1 MATALSLALWIAA
14 LACLTGCVV
23 PAFASGCAKQSSCAE
38 DRAADSDGMDMM
50 AGMASC
56 PDAGHHRP
64 AKPQDGKSVPGG
76 GMSCC
81 FLNVDVPAKMHAPVP
96 QLLAAHVAVPVA
108 IFNVTQAW
116 THSAQEFSPL
126 VFHEGRDTLLQ
137 THLLRI

>member
-1 MATALSLALWIAA
+1 MALWMAA
-14 LACLTGCVV
+14 LACVAGCAV
-23 PAFASGCAKQSSCAE
+23 PAFASGGAKQNSCAA
-38 DRAADSDGMDMM
+38 DPAADSDVVNMM
-50 AGMASC
+50 AGMANC
-56 PDAGHHRP
+56 PHVEHLAP
-64 AKPQDGKSVPGG
+64 AKPNGEKSAPG

-96 QLLAAHVAVPVA
+96 QLLAARVAVPVA